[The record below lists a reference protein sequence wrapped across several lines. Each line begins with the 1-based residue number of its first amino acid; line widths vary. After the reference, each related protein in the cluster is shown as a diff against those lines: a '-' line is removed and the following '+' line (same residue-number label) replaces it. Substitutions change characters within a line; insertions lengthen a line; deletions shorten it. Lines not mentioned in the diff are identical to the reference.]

1 MRPSTTRRDPRT
13 AGAEYLLWFLS
24 LLGFFAI
31 FSTTISKSPVLSLFV
46 RGLGGSDSLLGII
59 AALSPFAGI
68 LVSFPVGVLADRIGY
83 KKLLIL
89 SSLFFAFAPLS
100 YLFVTNPLW
109 LIPIRFLHGWATA
122 ILSPVASALIA
133 GAYPDTKGRQ
143 MGTYS
148 SATFVGRMAAPL
160 VGGLLMT
167 WGARGAGLW
176 EYHVV
181 YWAAFVT
188 GLIVLGLALII
199 REPPK
204 SDLALAPRLRRSDFA
219 DGLAYFVK
227 DARMLSTAFV
237 ETATYF
243 AFGVFETY
251 LPVYLLGLGVDPG
264 RIGLIFSAQVL
275 AIAALK
281 PFFGAVADKIDKR
294 LQIMG
299 GIAATAGVIA
309 VFPYVSSYGLLLAVS
324 VVFGGAMAFSTVATA
339 AYIAD
344 VADDRRLGTAM
355 GAFSSVMDIGHSG
368 GPLIVGFVITALS
381 VRAGFLISGAVALV
395 ALIYFYTR
403 NY

>member
-1 MRPSTTRRDPRT
+1 MRFSSAHGDTRAVR
-13 AGAEYLLWFLS
+13 AGYLLWFLS

-31 FSTTISKSPVLSLFV
+31 FSTTISKNPVLSLFV
-46 RGLGGSDSLLGII
+46 HGLGGSDSLLGII

-83 KKLLIL
+83 KKLLIV

-109 LIPIRFLHGWATA
+109 LIPIRFFHGWATA
-122 ILSPVASALIA
+122 ILSPVASTLIA

-148 SATFVGRMAAPL
+148 SATLAGRMVAPL
-160 VGGLLMT
+160 AGGLLMA
-167 WGARGAGLW
+167 WGAQGAGLW
-176 EYHVV
+176 EYHIV
-181 YWAAFVT
+181 YWAAFIT

-199 REPPK
+199 KEPPRN
-204 SDLALAPRLRRSDFA
+204 DLALAPHVHRSDFT
-219 DGLAYFVK
+219 DGLMYFLK
-227 DARMLSTAFV
+227 DARMFSTACV
-237 ETATYF
+237 EMATYF
-243 AFGVFETY
+243 AFGVFEAY
-251 LPVYLLGLGVDPG
+251 LPIYMLGLGIDAW
-264 RIGLIFSAQVL
+264 RIGLIFSVQVL

-281 PFFGAVADKIDKR
+281 PFFGAVADAVDKR

-299 GIAATAGVIA
+299 GIAVTAGAIA
-309 VFPYVSSYGLLLAVS
+309 VLPYVSSYGLLLAVS

-344 VADDRRLGTAM
+344 VADGRRLGTAM

-368 GPLIVGFVITALS
+368 GPLVVGFAIVAFSLRAGFVIA
-381 VRAGFLISGAVALV
+381 GAVAVV
-395 ALIYFYTR
+395 ALVYFYAR